1 MLKIIVVI
9 ALVIFLLAIGPFL
22 VIWSVLEWKNVL
34 VNGADPWT
42 LNLWCATILI
52 GAFLR
57 ANVTVKRK
65 D

>member
-1 MLKIIVVI
+1 MLNVILVV

-22 VIWSVLEWKNVL
+22 VLWSWNVL
-34 VNGADPWT
+34 FGAALMIPY
-42 LNLWCATILI
+42 NLETWCATVLI

>member
-9 ALVIFLLAIGPFL
+9 ALIIFLLAIGPFL

-57 ANVTVKRK
+57 ANVTVKR
-65 D
+65 

>member
-1 MLKIIVVI
+1 MLKVIVII

>member
-1 MLKIIVVI
+1 MLKVIVVI
-9 ALVIFLLAIGPFL
+9 AIVIFLLAIGPFL
-22 VIWSVLEWKNVL
+22 IVWSWNTLFGEALLIPFNLETWAAVILL
-34 VNGADPWT
+34 
-42 LNLWCATILI
+42 

>member
-1 MLKIIVVI
+1 
-9 ALVIFLLAIGPFL
+9 LVIFLLAIGPFL
-22 VIWSVLEWKNVL
+22 VIWSWNVL
-34 VNGADPWT
+34 FGAALLIPYGLET
-42 LNLWCATILI
+42 WCAVVLL

>member
-1 MLKIIVVI
+1 MIKIILAI
-9 ALVIFLLAIGPFL
+9 ALIIFLLIIGPFL
-22 VIWSVLEWKNVL
+22 VIWSWNVL
-34 VNGADPWT
+34 FGSALLIPYT
-42 LNLWCATILI
+42 LDTWCAIILL

>member
-22 VIWSVLEWKNVL
+22 IIWSWNTLF
-34 VNGADPWT
+34 GADLLIPF
-42 LNLWCATILI
+42 NLETWAAVILL

-57 ANVTVKRK
+57 ANVTVKR
-65 D
+65 

>member
-1 MLKIIVVI
+1 MLKIIVII

-22 VIWSVLEWKNVL
+22 VIWSWNVL
-34 VNGADPWT
+34 FGAALLIPYT
-42 LNLWCATILI
+42 LETWAAIVLL

-57 ANVTVKRK
+57 ANVTVQRK

>member
-1 MLKIIVVI
+1 MLKIILVI
-9 ALVIFLLAIGPFL
+9 ALIIFMLAIGPFL
-22 VIWSVLEWKNVL
+22 VIWSILEWKNVL

>member
-1 MLKIIVVI
+1 MLKVIVVI

-22 VIWSVLEWKNVL
+22 IVWSWNTLFGAALLIPFNLETWAAVILL
-34 VNGADPWT
+34 
-42 LNLWCATILI
+42 

>member
-22 VIWSVLEWKNVL
+22 VIWSILEWKNVL

>member
-1 MLKIIVVI
+1 MLKIALAIVLI
-9 ALVIFLLAIGPFL
+9 IFLLAIGPFL
-22 VIWSVLEWKNVL
+22 VIWSWNVL
-34 VNGADPWT
+34 FWVALLIPY
-42 LNLWCATILI
+42 NLETWAAIVLL

>member
-1 MLKIIVVI
+1 MLKVIVII

-22 VIWSVLEWKNVL
+22 IVWSWNTLFGAALMIPFNLETWAAVILL
-34 VNGADPWT
+34 
-42 LNLWCATILI
+42 